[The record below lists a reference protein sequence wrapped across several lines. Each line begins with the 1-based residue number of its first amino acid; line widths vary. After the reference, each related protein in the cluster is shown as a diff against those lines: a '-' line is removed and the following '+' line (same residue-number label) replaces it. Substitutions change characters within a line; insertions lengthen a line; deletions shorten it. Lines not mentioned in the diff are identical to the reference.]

1 MFRPLVIILI
11 AASVT
16 AAAVAQNGT
25 PTPAKE
31 TEHDGVTRATLANG
45 LRVVIVR
52 DPLAPVVTIEENY
65 LVGANETPPGF
76 PGMAHAQEHMA
87 FRGCADVSAD
97 QIAAIYAQLGGYDNA
112 DTQQTITQ
120 YFTTIP
126 AADLEIALRI
136 DAACMRDVM
145 DSNTEWQQ
153 EKGAIEQEVAR
164 DLSEPTYKFIT
175 RLNED
180 MFAGT
185 PYAHDAL
192 GSRESFEKTT
202 GAMLKAFYQRWYA
215 PNNAVLVIA
224 GDVDPEATLATVK
237 RLYEAIPRRPIGKR
251 PLVNLGPVKQDS
263 FTLDSNLPYT
273 LAFVAY
279 RLPGTE
285 SADYAAARVMA
296 DVLASQ
302 RGDLYA
308 LVPAGKALYAN
319 FDLAETFPKASV
331 GFSVAAL
338 PAATAPD
345 AVVRDMRSIVANYVR
360 QGFPAELVEAAK
372 RQEIASALFRR
383 NSISDLASVWSQALA
398 AEGRNSPD
406 ENVDAIRRVT
416 AADVNRVAS
425 ELLPLTKAAKKPWK
439 LDELADGIIE
449 FVAALPVYRT
459 YIDDRSAVSEAD
471 RAAIEAAA
479 KRSHPDASVA
489 SVGPALPQSPDVID
503 FIRDTLLSGDKKAL
517 PFARRLQQL
526 SGPAAAKGV
535 EDTALYVY
543 VPVTSRGEVGGD
555 PDQSI
560 GDALQRFHHAN
571 AQRAERWPL
580 SIVATNTHDTKRS
593 ADVRARLDALSAMP
607 HEWERAVRRWRK
619 LNGKHRRVVKGRL
632 APDTNTEYLM
642 YQIILALWPP
652 PRAGRRSDDLP
663 DRAWRDSVRERLT
676 AYALKAAREAKT
688 RTSWVAPDG
697 EYERALT
704 DFVSAIL
711 EPGEDAP
718 YLPDVARLVSRV
730 ASLGARNS
738 LARVA
743 IHLTAPGTPDLY
755 QGDELWN
762 FSLVDPDNRRPVDYD
777 GRSSALQELGD
788 FEARLAGGPIDLHE
802 ARLKLW
808 LTQRLLCLRR
818 GQAELFRRGD
828 YHRLTASGPR
838 AGHIVAFARTFE
850 EHQSIT
856 IVSRLMPGM
865 KREQEPDWW
874 RDTVV
879 HLPQEMSVTQP
890 RSALLPI
897 ELRAEGD
904 AVAAAQLF
912 AKLPVVVLVS

>member
-1 MFRPLVIILI
+1 MSPRCHPDAASREARRSVGPALSPALRPLTATYRLQLNAAFTFEHARARVDYFDRLGISHLYLSPILAARRGSQHGYDVVDPSRVNPELGTDAEFRALADAAHARGMGIIVDIVPNHMGIGDQNPYWDDVLTHGERSRYARWFDIDWTAGRKKVVLPVLGDELERVLERGELSVRLI
-11 AASVT
+11 EGETPRIQYYAHSFPVDPSSLPPELQLAQVDPEETGELTRLFSGVEGRDRLR
-16 AAAVAQNGT
+16 ALLVAQHYSLVFWKRG
-25 PTPAKE
+25 PTEINYRRFFDVNELAALSIEDPKVFDE
-31 TEHDGVTRATLANG
+31 THALILKLVREGVIDG
-45 LRVVIVR
+45 LRVDHV
-52 DPLAPVVTIEENY
+52 DGL
-65 LVGANETPPGF
+65 L
-76 PGMAHAQEHMA
+76 
-87 FRGCADVSAD
+87 
-97 QIAAIYAQLGGYDNA
+97 
-112 DTQQTITQ
+112 
-120 YFTTIP
+120 
-126 AADLEIALRI
+126 
-136 DAACMRDVM
+136 
-145 DSNTEWQQ
+145 
-153 EKGAIEQEVAR
+153 
-164 DLSEPTYKFIT
+164 
-175 RLNED
+175 
-180 MFAGT
+180 
-185 PYAHDAL
+185 
-192 GSRESFEKTT
+192 
-202 GAMLKAFYQRWYA
+202 
-215 PNNAVLVIA
+215 
-224 GDVDPEATLATVK
+224 DPEAYLRRLREATSEAAPIFVEKILAAGETLPESWPVQGTTGYEFLNDVENVFLDPSGTDRIEAFYR
-237 RLYEAIPRRPIGKR
+237 RLRR
-251 PLVNLGPVKQDS
+251 LGSTTFD
-263 FTLDSNLPYT
+263 D
-273 LAFVAY
+273 VA
-279 RLPGTE
+279 R
-285 SADYAAARVMA
+285 
-296 DVLASQ
+296 
-302 RGDLYA
+302 
-308 LVPAGKALYAN
+308 AGKAAVLR
-319 FDLAETFPKASV
+319 
-331 GFSVAAL
+331 GAL
-338 PAATAPD
+338 
-345 AVVRDMRSIVANYVR
+345 R
-360 QGFPAELVEAAK
+360 
-372 RQEIASALFRR
+372 
-383 NSISDLASVWSQALA
+383 
-398 AEGRNSPD
+398 
-406 ENVDAIRRVT
+406 
-416 AADVNRVAS
+416 ADVNRVAS

-555 PDQSI
+555 PDQRI
-560 GDALQRFHHAN
+560 DDALQRFHQAN
-571 AQRAERWPL
+571 AERAERWPL
-580 SIVATNTHDTKRS
+580 SIVATTTHDTKRS

-607 HEWERAVRRWRK
+607 QEWERAVRRWRK

-688 RTSWVAPDG
+688 RTSWVAPDS